1 MSEQIESRE
10 IVPTGS
16 VDVEEKP
23 SDTWRI
29 LGALIIAGCAIF
41 LGAMFASIALWVD
54 NSELLTWATGLI
66 SLVVGAAIGFLFGGK

>member
-1 MSEQIESRE
+1 MSEQIDSRE
-10 IVPTGS
+10 IVPTGA
-16 VDVEEKP
+16 VAVEEKA

-29 LGALIIAGCAIF
+29 IGALIIAGCAIV
-41 LGAMFASIALWVD
+41 LGTLFAGVALWVD